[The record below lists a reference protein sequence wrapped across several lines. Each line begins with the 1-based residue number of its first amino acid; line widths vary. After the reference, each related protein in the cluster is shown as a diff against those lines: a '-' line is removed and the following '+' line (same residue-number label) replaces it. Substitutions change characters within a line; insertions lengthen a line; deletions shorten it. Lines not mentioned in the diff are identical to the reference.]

1 MEKGGEGAKMSAP
14 STSSLSVVTITG
26 YRRKIWLLYLLY
38 GISPHE
44 VFQSWLINTVY
55 HKRINRD
62 WGLKRDRGLITFFPW
77 KVRVYWRGWGVI
89 WEREKEGHN
98 KRFMIQSN
106 PVKRTQRGLNNL
118 LARKGGGG
126 LLERVGG
133 GGVWGGKE
141 RHNRDL
147 WYSQIPLIRTQRG
160 LNNFLPGKGE
170 GVCYR
175 GWGVIWEGEK
185 EGNNRGFMIKSN
197 PVNTDTKGP

>member
-62 WGLKRDRGLITFFPW
+62 GGLKRDRGLITFFSW

-118 LARKGGGG
+118 PRKGGGG

-133 GGVWGGKE
+133 GGGWGGKE
-141 RHNRDL
+141 RHNR
-147 WYSQIPLIRTQRG
+147 
-160 LNNFLPGKGE
+160 
-170 GVCYR
+170 
-175 GWGVIWEGEK
+175 
-185 EGNNRGFMIKSN
+185 GFMIQSDS
-197 PVNTDTKGP
+197 VNTDTKGA